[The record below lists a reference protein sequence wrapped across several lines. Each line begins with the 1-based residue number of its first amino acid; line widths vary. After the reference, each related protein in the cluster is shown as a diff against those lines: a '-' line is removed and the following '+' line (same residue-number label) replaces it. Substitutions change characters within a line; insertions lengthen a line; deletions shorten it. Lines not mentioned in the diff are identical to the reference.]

1 MPDKPEVVLVK
12 LREIKYKI
20 DRRTS
25 AKDSRNNTVSTKD
38 IVRVIE
44 GPCKVCTF
52 CLLSRVLI
60 ISLTMSIYSVVS
72 I

>member
-1 MPDKPEVVLVK
+1 VPDKPEVVLVK

-25 AKDSRNNTVSTKD
+25 AKDSKNNTVSTKD

-52 CLLSRVLI
+52 CLLSHALI

>member
-25 AKDSRNNTVSTKD
+25 AKDKKENIVSTKD
-38 IVRVIE
+38 IVRVME
-44 GPCKVCTF
+44 GTCKVCKF
-52 CLLSRVLI
+52 LHVILCFD
-60 ISLTMSIYSVVS
+60 YFYQ
-72 I
+72 